1 MDMIMLS
8 LFNSR
13 EREKEDWQSI
23 FQQADTRFTNVQVWI
38 PEGATLA
45 IIEATLGPWFL
56 LEDSTNTDKDSWGE
70 TNHS

>member
-13 EREKEDWQSI
+13 EREKEDWQDL
-23 FQQADTRFTNVQVWI
+23 FQQADTRFTNVKVWI

-45 IIEATLGPWFL
+45 IIEATLGQ
-56 LEDSTNTDKDSWGE
+56 
-70 TNHS
+70 

>member
-13 EREKEDWQSI
+13 EREEEDWRSI
-23 FQQADTRFTNVQVWI
+23 FQQADTRFTDIKVWV

-45 IIEATLGPWFL
+45 IIEATLGQRQA
-56 LEDSTNTDKDSWGE
+56 
-70 TNHS
+70 

>member
-13 EREKEDWQSI
+13 EREMEDWQTL
-23 FQQADTRFTNVQVWI
+23 FQQADTRFTNVKVWI

-45 IIEATLGPWFL
+45 IVEATLGQ
-56 LEDSTNTDKDSWGE
+56 
-70 TNHS
+70 

>member
-13 EREKEDWQSI
+13 ERETEDWQSI
-23 FQQADTRFTNVQVWI
+23 FQQADTRFIKAKVWV

-45 IIEATLGPWFL
+45 IIEAIPGQ
-56 LEDSTNTDKDSWGE
+56 
-70 TNHS
+70 